1 MLNKMVS
8 MLNIVLAKYL
18 QVSIVTV
25 SQQSLT
31 QQQAG
36 LWTPR
41 LV

>member
-36 LWTPR
+36 LWTLR

>member
-8 MLNIVLAKYL
+8 MLNIMLAKYL
-18 QVSIVTV
+18 QVSIVMV

-31 QQQAG
+31 QQLAG
-36 LWTPR
+36 LWTLR